1 MKINLNKRTIFAI
14 GFMCLIII
22 FLFNSIIFENK
33 TFGSPD
39 SLSPKA
45 IGIALNKVSK
55 DINEFPQWQPWVFSG
70 MPSAEAFTNISN
82 LYFPEYFFK
91 IFFLS
96 GILIQLFH
104 LLFAGIGCFFL
115 LKYFKCSDLA
125 SLLGATGF
133 MITPYMVTMVVFGH
147 GSQMMTVAYIP
158 WVLYLTVK
166 LWEKPNL
173 FNCSWLGILIGFQLQ
188 RAHVQIAYYTWL
200 MIGAYVL
207 FMVFAEIKKNNTQ
220 SLIVKKFGIFSLAC
234 ILGIGLSMLIYL
246 PAIDYSEYS
255 IRGGS
260 TSGGANYEYATG
272 WSFHPKEILTFFI
285 PSAFGFGGQPYWGFM
300 PFTDYPN
307 YMGIII
313 LLLALIG
320 LLGKKELIHWFL
332 LITSLLALFIS
343 FGKHFTPIYNVFYNF
358 FPYFNKFRVPH
369 MILILLQ
376 FNVAILAA
384 FGLDN
389 LIKIKKGKIPKW
401 FWIFCGSIGLFLIVL
416 SIGSPFV
423 EAFVRDSFPLPR
435 TSDAL
440 AAQKLNNLRWD
451 LWINDSWLMIILFV
465 SFLTL
470 VWLWINK
477 TISKQLFVG
486 LIILSAVIDIS
497 IVNHKI
503 IKPSRK
509 SGRSSQMISNRAV
522 DKFFTTDEIV
532 TYLKSDQNNFRI
544 YPIGPLFGESRFA
557 AFGLESIGGY
567 HPAKLKIYNDFLQR
581 TGNAASIPVLRMMNT
596 KYLISPRRI
605 ENPYLSLV
613 KQGMLKSAQG
623 NIPVE
628 VYRLT
633 DSMPRAW
640 FVKNIEVIDDE
651 NIYKKIVESNF
662 DPEFLAFVN
671 QSVDFPSKE
680 KAEIIYFE
688 KNSNRISIST
698 KSLGNQFLVLSE
710 VYYPLRW
717 KAYINGNETQIVKV
731 NGVIRGVSLPKG
743 QHKIE
748 FVYDKSTF
756 FIGRIISFVSLGFL
770 FCMLVSSLYFKN
782 KQ

>member
-1 MKINLNKRTIFAI
+1 MKINFNKRTIFAI
-14 GFMCLIII
+14 GFMSLIIS
-22 FLFNSIIFENK
+22 FLFNTIIFDNK

-45 IGIALNKVSK
+45 IGIALNKESE

-96 GILIQLFH
+96 GILIQLLH

-115 LKYFKCSDLA
+115 LKYFKCSDWA
-125 SLLGATGF
+125 SFLGATGF
-133 MITPYMVTMVVFGH
+133 MVTPYMVTMVVFGH
-147 GSQMMTVAYIP
+147 GSQMMTAAYIP
-158 WVLYLTVK
+158 WVLWLTVQ

-173 FNCSWLGILIGFQLQ
+173 FKCGWLGILLGFQLQ

-207 FMVFAEIKKNNTQ
+207 LMIIAEIKRNEDQFK
-220 SLIVKKFGIFSLAC
+220 IIKKFGIFSLAC
-234 ILGIGLSMLIYL
+234 VLGIGLSMLIYL

-260 TSGGANYEYATG
+260 TSGGADYDYATG

-313 LLLALIG
+313 LMLAFIG
-320 LLGKKELIHWFL
+320 LLGKKELIHWFF

-343 FGKHFTPIYNVFYNF
+343 FGKHFSPIYNLFYNF

-376 FNVAILAA
+376 FNVALLAA

-389 LIKIKKGKIPKW
+389 LIKIKKGNIPKW
-401 FWIFCGSIGLFLIVL
+401 FWIFCGSIGLFIIVL

-423 EAFVRDSFPLPR
+423 ESFVRDSFPLPR
-435 TSDAL
+435 TSDVL
-440 AAQKLNNLRWD
+440 AAQNLNNLRWD

-465 SFLTL
+465 SFLVL

-477 TISKQLFVG
+477 TISKQLFFS
-486 LIILSAVIDIS
+486 LIILSAVIDIL

-596 KYLISPRRI
+596 KYLISPQRI
-605 ENPYLSLV
+605 ENPYLTLV

-633 DSMPRAW
+633 DPMPRAW

-651 NIYKKIVESNF
+651 NIYKKIVESSF
-662 DPEFLAFVN
+662 DPEVLAFVN
-671 QSVDFPSKE
+671 QSVDYPSKE
-680 KAEIIYFE
+680 KAEIINFE
-688 KNSNRISIST
+688 KHSNKISIST
-698 KSLGNQFLVLSE
+698 ESLGNQFLVLSE

-748 FVYDKSTF
+748 FIYDNSAFYT
-756 FIGRIISFVSLGFL
+756 GRIISFISLGFL

>member
-1 MKINLNKRTIFAI
+1 MESNNIDINKINAQIKKDSEFIDLL
-14 GFMCLIII
+14 LIEI
-22 FLFNSIIFENK
+22 
-33 TFGSPD
+33 
-39 SLSPKA
+39 
-45 IGIALNKVSK
+45 NKV
-55 DINEFPQWQPWVFSG
+55 IVGQ
-70 MPSAEAFTNISN
+70 
-82 LYFPEYFFK
+82 
-91 IFFLS
+91 
-96 GILIQLFH
+96 
-104 LLFAGIGCFFL
+104 
-115 LKYFKCSDLA
+115 KYMLE
-125 SLLGATGF
+125 SL
-133 MITPYMVTMVVFGH
+133 
-147 GSQMMTVAYIP
+147 
-158 WVLYLTVK
+158 
-166 LWEKPNL
+166 
-173 FNCSWLGILIGFQLQ
+173 
-188 RAHVQIAYYTWL
+188 
-200 MIGAYVL
+200 
-207 FMVFAEIKKNNTQ
+207 
-220 SLIVKKFGIFSLAC
+220 
-234 ILGIGLSMLIYL
+234 
-246 PAIDYSEYS
+246 
-255 IRGGS
+255 
-260 TSGGANYEYATG
+260 
-272 WSFHPKEILTFFI
+272 
-285 PSAFGFGGQPYWGFM
+285 
-300 PFTDYPN
+300 
-307 YMGIII
+307 
-313 LLLALIG
+313 LIG

-389 LIKIKKGKIPKW
+389 LIKIKKGNIPKW
-401 FWIFCGSIGLFLIVL
+401 FWIFCGSIGLFIIVL

-423 EAFVRDSFPLPR
+423 ESFVRDSFPLPR
-435 TSDAL
+435 TSDVL
-440 AAQKLNNLRWD
+440 AAQNLNNLRWD

-465 SFLTL
+465 SFLVL

-477 TISKQLFVG
+477 TISKQLFFS
-486 LIILSAVIDIS
+486 LIILFAVIDIS

-596 KYLISPRRI
+596 KYLISPQRI
-605 ENPYLSLV
+605 ENPYLTLV

-628 VYRLT
+628 VYKLT
-633 DSMPRAW
+633 DFMPRAW

-651 NIYKKIVESNF
+651 NIYKKIVESSF
-662 DPEFLAFVN
+662 DPEVLAFVN
-671 QSVDFPSKE
+671 QSVDYPSKE
-680 KAEIIYFE
+680 KAEIINFE
-688 KNSNRISIST
+688 KHSNKISIST

-748 FVYDKSTF
+748 FIYDNSAFYT
-756 FIGRIISFVSLGFL
+756 GRIISFISLGFL

>member
-45 IGIALNKVSK
+45 IGIALNKVSN

-96 GILIQLFH
+96 GMLIQLFH

-147 GSQMMTVAYIP
+147 GSQMMTAAYIP

-207 FMVFAEIKKNNTQ
+207 FMVIAEIKKNKNQ

-332 LITSLLALFIS
+332 LITLLLALFIS

-596 KYLISPRRI
+596 KYLISTQRI
-605 ENPYLSLV
+605 ENPYLTLV
-613 KQGMLKSAQG
+613 KQGMLKSVQG

-633 DSMPRAW
+633 DPMPRAW

-651 NIYKKIVESNF
+651 NIYKKIVESSF
-662 DPEFLAFVN
+662 DPEVLAFVN
-671 QSVDFPSKE
+671 QSVDYPSKE
-680 KAEIIYFE
+680 KAEIINFE
-688 KNSNRISIST
+688 KHSNKISIST